1 MRGILYICGLQEEFE
16 GVMRIRKNAISKN
29 TEGAIKK
36 RKFQRNWRHRV
47 TKTTKKKAQTQYVF
61 DTTIRKQTQIFYV
74 SSSTLEIS
82 ILHN

>member
-36 RKFQRNWRHRV
+36 RKFQRN
-47 TKTTKKKAQTQYVF
+47 
-61 DTTIRKQTQIFYV
+61 
-74 SSSTLEIS
+74 
-82 ILHN
+82 